1 MTAADNTPTNPGTR
15 ALLRELAV
23 RPSKGMGQNFLSD
36 PGIVGRIAD
45 AARIGAGEVVV
56 EVGPGLGI
64 LTHELV
70 ARVGPTGRVI
80 AVEYDRRLA
89 AHLRDEFAQQPALH
103 LVEDDVLRQ
112 PPERLLAD
120 LPTATPYA
128 VVANLPYSITSAALR
143 HFLDSP
149 RRPRSLTVM
158 VQREVA
164 ERIVATPPEMSLLA
178 VAVQFYG
185 TPTIALR
192 IGAGAFIPRPRVD
205 SAVLHLAL
213 HAAPPLADDAIPGFF
228 KVAAAGFGQ
237 KRKQLLNSLGAGLA
251 LPREAIVA
259 AMHAAGIAPELRP
272 ERLDIADWLR
282 LHAALAAS
290 VGV

>member
-1 MTAADNTPTNPGTR
+1 MAIEDNTSTNPGTR

-45 AARIGAGEVVV
+45 AAQLAAGDVVV

-70 ARVGPTGRVI
+70 SRVGPTGRVI

-89 AHLRDEFAQQPALH
+89 AHLRDEFAQHPTLH
-103 LVEDDVLRQ
+103 LIEDDVLRQ
-112 PPERLLAD
+112 SPERLLAN
-120 LPTATPYA
+120 LPPTTPYA

-164 ERIVATPPEMSLLA
+164 ERIVAQPPEMSLLA

-185 TPTIALR
+185 TPTVAMR

-205 SAVLHLAL
+205 SAVLHIAL
-213 HAAPPLADDAIPGFF
+213 HAAPPLADAAIPGFF

-237 KRKQLLNSLGAGLA
+237 KRKQLLNSLGNGLP
-251 LPREAIVA
+251 LPREALVA
-259 AMHAAGIAPELRP
+259 ALHAANVAPERRP
-272 ERLDIADWLR
+272 ETLTIAEWLR
-282 LHAALAAS
+282 LHAALS
-290 VGV
+290 EL